1 MSTLALIQALLL
13 NLDGLAEHNFVS
25 ARFMKLRK
33 CHKLYI
39 KLFPSPTFTIQC
51 RFLTSYSTL
60 LVVQPMLISPQQ
72 QQQSRALDLANFF
85 PTPPWNDFVSFK
97 SISHT
102 MFKGPTML
110 LHQSGHY
117 MYLALR
123 KTNSATAAETANCKI
138 QVTIYH
144 HAMMM
149 VRVVVE

>member
-1 MSTLALIQALLL
+1 MQISFQLRPKMTLSVLKVL
-13 NLDGLAEHNFVS
+13 
-25 ARFMKLRK
+25 
-33 CHKLYI
+33 
-39 KLFPSPTFTIQC
+39 
-51 RFLTSYSTL
+51 
-60 LVVQPMLISPQQ
+60 
-72 QQQSRALDLANFF
+72 
-85 PTPPWNDFVSFK
+85 
-97 SISHT
+97 SHT